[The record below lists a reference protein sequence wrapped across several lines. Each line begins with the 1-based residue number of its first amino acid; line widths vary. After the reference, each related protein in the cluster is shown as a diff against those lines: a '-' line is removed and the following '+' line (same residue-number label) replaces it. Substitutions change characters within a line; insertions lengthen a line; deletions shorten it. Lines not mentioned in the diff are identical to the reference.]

1 MTTEYNKPLP
11 VPVNPE
17 LTAPFWDAAKRGEL
31 VLPHCRTCSTV
42 FFYPRELCPECLS
55 SDLDWVTASGR
66 GRVYS
71 YTIVHQPAHPT
82 FRADS
87 PYVYAI
93 VQLDEGVRM
102 VSNVVDCPHDEL
114 AINMPV
120 AAVFDAVTPETTLV
134 KFRPV

>member
-11 VPVNPE
+11 VPINPQF
-17 LTAPFWDAAKRGEL
+17 TAPFWEGARRGEL
-31 VLPHCRTCSTV
+31 VLPRCRTCSTV

-55 SDLDWVTASGR
+55 SDLDWVAASGR

-71 YTIVHQPAHPT
+71 YTIVHQPAHPS

-87 PYVYAI
+87 PYLYAI

-102 VSNVVDCPHDEL
+102 VSNIVDCPHDEL

-120 AAVFDAVTPETTLV
+120 VAVFDAVTPETTLV
-134 KFRPV
+134 KFRPA

>member
-11 VPVNPE
+11 IPINPQ
-17 LTAPFWDAAKRGEL
+17 LTAPFWEGARRGEL
-31 VLPHCRTCSTV
+31 VLPRCRTCSTV

-102 VSNVVDCPHDEL
+102 VSNIVDCPHDEL

-134 KFRPV
+134 KFRPA

>member
-11 VPVNPE
+11 VSVNPE
-17 LTAPFWDAAKRGEL
+17 LTAPFWEAARRGEL
-31 VLPHCRTCSTV
+31 VLPRCRTCSTV

-71 YTIVHQPAHPT
+71 YTIVHQPAHPS

-102 VSNVVDCPHDEL
+102 VSNIVDCPHDEL

-120 AAVFDAVTPETTLV
+120 VADFDAVTPDTTLV

>member
-11 VPVNPE
+11 VPINPQ
-17 LTAPFWDAAKRGEL
+17 LTAPFWEGARRGEL
-31 VLPHCRTCSTV
+31 VLPRCRTCSTV

-71 YTIVHQPAHPT
+71 YTIVHQPAHPS

-87 PYVYAI
+87 PYLYAI

-134 KFRPV
+134 KFRPA

>member
-11 VPVNPE
+11 VPINPQ
-17 LTAPFWDAAKRGEL
+17 LTAPFWKGARRGEL
-31 VLPHCRTCSTV
+31 VLPRCRTCSTV

-82 FRADS
+82 FRGDS

-93 VQLDEGVRM
+93 IQLDEGVRM
-102 VSNVVDCPHDEL
+102 VSNIVDCPHDEL

-120 AAVFDAVTPETTLV
+120 VADFDAVTPDTTLV
-134 KFRPV
+134 KFRPA

>member
-11 VPVNPE
+11 VPINPQ
-17 LTAPFWDAAKRGEL
+17 LTAPFWEGARRGEL
-31 VLPHCRTCSTV
+31 VLPRCRTCSTV

-55 SDLDWVTASGR
+55 SNLDWVAASGR

-71 YTIVHQPAHPT
+71 YTIVHQPAHPS

-87 PYVYAI
+87 PYLYAI

-120 AAVFDAVTPETTLV
+120 VAVFDAVTPETTLV
-134 KFRPV
+134 KFRPA